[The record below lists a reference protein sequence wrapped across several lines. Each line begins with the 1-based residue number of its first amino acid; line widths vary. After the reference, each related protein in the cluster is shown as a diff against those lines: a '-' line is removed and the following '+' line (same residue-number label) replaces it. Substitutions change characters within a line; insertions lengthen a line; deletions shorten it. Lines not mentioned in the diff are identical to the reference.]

1 MIAKTRHIEDT
12 KNLIGSLP
20 AVRYVDPKY
29 VYLPVTTGR
38 CPTGELFIKV
48 GDHVNCCQ
56 KIGIRHGGFFDQPI
70 HATCS
75 GTFVGLE
82 KHYHR
87 SGKIVEFVKIENDF
101 KETYDVSVHKR
112 TPEEIEKLTKDDMTK
127 IIQDCALVGLG
138 GSSFPTY
145 IKFKTDQKINLIL
158 INGIECEPYI
168 TADHRLMMEYPYR
181 IINGI
186 KYALKAFNCPKALI
200 CIKSKYKDIA
210 QIYQQILAEK
220 ENSMI
225 ELCLVGN
232 YYPQGWE
239 VEMIKNATGIKLQTG
254 ELPSKYGILNFNV
267 STIVGLYKAVKY
279 NMPVIKRFITI
290 TGDGVVNPKNFRVR
304 VGTSIQD
311 LIPLCDGY
319 KNPEKE
325 KVFILGGPMM
335 GASIPSDDCIITKTV
350 TSILVFDKQ
359 EFKEE
364 PCVRCGSCVLSCPV
378 GLEPVQIMNAVKSL
392 DKERIKRLNP
402 LKCIECGLC
411 AYSCTSKIQ
420 VTDYIRRA
428 KIFAKL

>member
-56 KIGIRHGGFFDQPI
+56 RIGIRHGGFFDQPI

-87 SGKIVEFVKIENDF
+87 SGKIVDFVKIENDF
-101 KETYDVSVHKR
+101 KETYDASVHKR
-112 TPEEIEKLTKDDMTK
+112 TPEEIDKLTKDDMTK

-200 CIKSKYKDIA
+200 CIKSKYKDIT

-335 GASIPSDDCIITKTV
+335 GASIPSDDCIISKTV

-420 VTDYIRRA
+420 VTDYVRRA